1 MCSQFLPHSHAYCG
15 SLWIGFTSSP
25 SWCWSWPRDTL
36 LPINGV
42 EVIVH
47 KVRAQA
53 LRNTTCSSPFLSF
66 CNTHGETMPWPI
78 TGAGMKDR
86 YRKPTPIDSWK
97 LSDSHLICSPTT
109 KIKLITVVFCCWDFE
124 SVHYKHSAAGVWLI
138 YSVELRIMWIF
149 LVLDIVNLT
158 VASAPSA
165 A

>member
-1 MCSQFLPHSHAYCG
+1 M
-15 SLWIGFTSSP
+15 
-25 SWCWSWPRDTL
+25 
-36 LPINGV
+36 
-42 EVIVH
+42 H

-66 CNTHGETMPWPI
+66 CNTHGETMSWPI

-86 YRKPTPIDSWK
+86 CRKPSPTGSWK
-97 LSDSHLICSPTT
+97 LNDSHLICSPTT

-149 LVLDIVNLT
+149 LVLDILNLT

-165 A
+165 ALSICLTFYSLRTVIHRNTVSLWRNIVPYFSGLRICC